1 VLSGVRRP
9 TSGRI
14 LVDGKE
20 LTGATPAEFTA
31 AGVGRIPE
39 DRHAGVVGEL
49 SVAENL
55 ALEYLEEFTR
65 GGMLDREAIRRHAEE
80 LIQRFQIKARPTD
93 RARTL
98 SGGNL
103 QKLILARVLSR
114 DPKVVLA
121 SQPTRGLDV
130 GATEYVRQQLL
141 AQRARGAAVLLI
153 LEDLDEIPALS
164 DRIAVPG
171 TTTSGRRDNCTPEPS
186 LRPGWG
192 RCWGGLPPA
201 LAIPIMLLGGFIA
214 GALWALTP
222 ALLRVKLAV
231 DEVVT
236 TLLLNSVMLFI
247 VSALLNGPWRS
258 PVSGWPQSP
267 EIAPS
272 TVLPKLI
279 PRSRLHL
286 GFVVAILSVVVL
298 WFVLSRTSFG
308 LKMRAAGLGREAV
321 RFAGVNVGRTMLT
334 AALISGGIAGIVGV
348 SEVAGIHFH
357 LIEEISPGYGYTG
370 IIIATLG
377 TLNAWGV
384 AAAALF
390 FGLIDTGTQT
400 LSHAMG
406 VPIYLGEVTQATMLL
421 VTLAMFL
428 LQSYR
433 IRRA

>member
-1 VLSGVRRP
+1 MLRFKIEKVGAPVWMRSLIPVLALLITFLITSGLILWGRANPIQAYYYFLIAPLASRVSALEVLVKSTPLILSGVAV
-9 TSGRI
+9 TFAFVAGYYNI
-14 LVDGKE
+14 
-20 LTGATPAEFTA
+20 GAEGQLYAGAIA
-31 AGVGRIPE
+31 AAWLGTVLGGV
-39 DRHAGVVGEL
+39 
-49 SVAENL
+49 
-55 ALEYLEEFTR
+55 
-65 GGMLDREAIRRHAEE
+65 
-80 LIQRFQIKARPTD
+80 
-93 RARTL
+93 
-98 SGGNL
+98 
-103 QKLILARVLSR
+103 
-114 DPKVVLA
+114 
-121 SQPTRGLDV
+121 
-130 GATEYVRQQLL
+130 
-141 AQRARGAAVLLI
+141 
-153 LEDLDEIPALS
+153 
-164 DRIAVPG
+164 
-171 TTTSGRRDNCTPEPS
+171 
-186 LRPGWG
+186 
-192 RCWGGLPPA
+192 PPA
-201 LAIPIMLLGGFIA
+201 LAIPIMLLGGFVA

-286 GFVVAILSVVVL
+286 GFVVAVLSVVVL
-298 WFVLSRTSFG
+298 WFVLSRTAFG
-308 LKMRAAGLGREAV
+308 LKMRAAGLGREAA
-321 RFAGVNVGRTMLT
+321 RFAGVNVGRTMLA

-370 IIIATLG
+370 ILIATLG
-377 TLNAWGV
+377 ALNAWGV

-421 VTLAMFL
+421 VTLAMLL
-428 LQSYR
+428 LQNYR
-433 IRRA
+433 IRRV